1 VVFVAVLV
9 TAGIA
14 AHPHAQAQAPSG
26 APSNPA
32 TPRQMPTSPAG
43 GGRSGGAAN
52 AQAAE
57 APVVRFAP
65 DGIGLDEA
73 VRLTLQYD
81 PNLQR
86 QLASASFQAGIALE
100 QSGPFDLTLLG
111 NVQYE
116 RRIQELSESRK
127 QNERDKRDRLDQVIR
142 DNASNVANAQRLL
155 PLLDRLAS
163 SAPGQE
169 PLAEIRAVDP
179 SIADLLQV
187 FNSLITSSTGETRT
201 SLLQARQSFINS
213 LVGPPICRTQPDN
226 PDCNNSFQKSVRDQI
241 KSYDDARTSRVNLG
255 DPPIDEV
262 FANTSL
268 QIQLSKL
275 FRSGIL
281 FQPFI
286 DGASDGTNFRGK
298 PQDSDF
304 GGKGLKDQYTFHAGT
319 GVNFPLL
326 RGRGVASV
334 AAFERAALIESDAS
348 RLNAQ
353 HQASVSSLS
362 TVFAYWDLRASQEN
376 LAAVRRSSE
385 LQTNLLRLT
394 QQLINGGEL
403 PGAELSRAQAAD
415 ARARAQLEDAQR
427 QLHAARVALA
437 AAMGI
442 AATGDDD
449 TLPLARDPFPPPP
462 DAAAIETAPALVEG
476 SPEHRLD
483 LSAAVKQQE
492 AGQVIESA
500 AAINVRPRLD
510 LTTSTWFTAIGENS
524 VRRSLSRWVGP
535 STQLALQFEK
545 PLGNNQLRGQLAER
559 TADARAR
566 QISAM
571 DLRRQI
577 RLGVL
582 QASSTLND
590 AAAQVRQ
597 AEAAVGYFR
606 NIYDADIQ
614 RYQTGEA
621 TLIDTV
627 ITEQQQTEALFAL
640 TSARNQLA
648 HVLAQLRF
656 QTGTLLPADNAVLPQ
671 NFVTMPPVTRVPR

>member
-1 VVFVAVLV
+1 VFVAILV
-9 TAGIA
+9 IAGVP
-14 AHPHAQAQAPSG
+14 AHPNAQQQPAGSAPASQ
-26 APSNPA
+26 A
-32 TPRQMPTSPAG
+32 TPRQMPAPPAG
-43 GGRSGGAAN
+43 GGRSGAASSG
-52 AQAAE
+52 QVTE
-57 APVVRFAP
+57 APIVRFAAE
-65 DGIGLDEA
+65 GIGLDEA

-86 QLASASFQAGIALE
+86 QLASASFQEGVAIE
-100 QSGPFDLTLLG
+100 QSGPFDYTLLG

-127 QNERDKRDRLDQVIR
+127 QNERDKRDRLQQVIT
-142 DNASNVANAQRLL
+142 DNATNVQKAQQLL
-155 PLLDRLAS
+155 PLLERLRT

-169 PLAEIRAVDP
+169 PIAEIRAIDP

-187 FNSLITSSTGETRT
+187 FDNLILANNNNPAVRQSLI
-201 SLLQARQSFINS
+201 
-213 LVGPPICRTQPDN
+213 
-226 PDCNNSFQKSVRDQI
+226 
-241 KSYDDARTSRVNLG
+241 DARTSFITNSLGTEFQRSLRDQIDSYNQAATQFRNLG
-255 DPPIDEV
+255 DAPIDEV

-281 FQPFI
+281 FTPFI

-298 PQDSDF
+298 PQDAEF

-319 GVNFPLL
+319 GVTFPLL
-326 RGRGVASV
+326 RGRGAASV
-334 AAFERAALIESDAS
+334 AAFERAAIIESDAS
-348 RLNAQ
+348 RLNAR

-362 TVFAYWDLRASQEN
+362 TVFAYWDLRAAQEN

-415 ARARAQLEDAQR
+415 ARAHAQLEDAQR
-427 QLHAARVALA
+427 QLHTARVALA
-437 AAMGI
+437 TAMGVG
-442 AATGDDD
+442 ATGDDD
-449 TLPLARDPFPPPP
+449 TLPLARDQFPPAP
-462 DAAAIETAPALVEG
+462 DTAAVETAPALVDA
-476 SPEHRLD
+476 SPERRLD

-500 AAINVRPRLD
+500 AAANLRPRLD
-510 LTTSTWFTAIGENS
+510 LTTSTWYTAIGENS

-535 STQLALQFEK
+535 STQLALQLEK
-545 PLGNNQLRGQLAER
+545 PLGNNVLRGQLVER
-559 TADARAR
+559 SADERAR
-566 QISAM
+566 EISAM

-582 QASSTLND
+582 QASSTLAD
-590 AAAQVRQ
+590 VVAQVRQ

-606 NIYDADIQ
+606 NIYDADVQ

-640 TSARNQLA
+640 TAARNQLA
-648 HVLAQLRF
+648 KVLAQLRF
-656 QTGTLLPADNAVLPQ
+656 QTGTLLPADNTVLPQ
-671 NFVTMPPVTRVPR
+671 NFVTMPPVIRIPR